1 MTMLVKAALMD
12 GSGETGGVGIEP
24 MAPLARLLAAYA
36 PPAERDA
43 YRLIWAYD
51 ERLAA
56 LVRSTTQ
63 PMIGQMRIAWWDEVL
78 GDAGQAGQPGRK
90 GAGDPL
96 VDALRDA
103 GIARRP
109 GLRRMLDGWEAL
121 LETSLTDDALLLF
134 AEARGGGLFAALA
147 DDAGDRE
154 GLIAAGSLWA
164 MWDLAAHLSPADPA
178 AARVITL
185 ARRWLEPVEAM
196 RWQRPHKPLRIATM
210 LARADIAR
218 GAVPQPGLTPTRY
231 VRLLRIGM
239 LGR

>member
-1 MTMLVKAALMD
+1 
-12 GSGETGGVGIEP
+12 

-43 YRLIWAYD
+43 HRLIWAYD

-56 LVRSTTQ
+56 LLRSTTQ

-78 GDAGQAGQPGRK
+78 GDAGQIGQPGKK

-96 VDALRDA
+96 VDALRNA

-109 GLRRMLDGWEAL
+109 GLGRMLDGWEAL
-121 LETSLTDDALLLF
+121 LEAPLTDDAQLLF
-134 AEARGGGLFAALA
+134 AQARGGGLFAALA
-147 DDAGDRE
+147 DDAGDE
-154 GLIAAGSLWA
+154 DGLIAAGSLWA
-164 MWDLAAHLSPADPA
+164 MWDLAAHLPPGGSA
-178 AARVITL
+178 AAMAVAL
-185 ARRWLEPVEAM
+185 ARRWLDPVEAM
-196 RWQRPHKPLRIATM
+196 RWQRAHKPLRIATM

-218 GAVPQPGLTPTRY
+218 GVVPQLGLTPGRY
-231 VRLLRIGM
+231 ARLLRVAM